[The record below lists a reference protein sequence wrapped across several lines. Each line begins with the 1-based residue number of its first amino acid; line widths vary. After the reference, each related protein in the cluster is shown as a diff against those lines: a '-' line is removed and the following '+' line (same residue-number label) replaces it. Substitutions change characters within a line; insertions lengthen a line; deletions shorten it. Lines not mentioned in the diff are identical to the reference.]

1 MNRSPYRLSILMLVL
16 WFGLAASAAVFAHA
30 GLVKAVPAA
39 DSHVSGAPKIELTFS
54 EALVARATHVTL
66 SQVGDGGA
74 LTRIDHVEVELV
86 DGNKTVRATPQHPL
100 GPGEYEVE
108 WRVVGAD
115 NHPITGRHR
124 FGVH

>member
-1 MNRSPYRLSILMLVL
+1 MNRSPLRTLLTTAAL
-16 WFGLAASAAVFAHA
+16 FCALAASATAFAHA

-39 DSHVSGAPKIELTFS
+39 GSKVSSAPKIELTFN
-54 EALVARATHVTL
+54 ETLVPRASRVTL
-66 SQVGDGGA
+66 RQVGTDGK
-74 LTRIDHVEVELV
+74 LTVIEHVETSVAE
-86 DGNKTVRATPQHPL
+86 GNKTVHATPKHPL

-124 FGVH
+124 FVIH